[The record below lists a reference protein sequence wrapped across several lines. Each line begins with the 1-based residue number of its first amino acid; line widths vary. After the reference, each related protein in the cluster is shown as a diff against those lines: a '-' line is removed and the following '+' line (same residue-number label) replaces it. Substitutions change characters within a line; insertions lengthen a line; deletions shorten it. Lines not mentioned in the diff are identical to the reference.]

1 MTGNETSVAP
11 PEILVATGL
20 KTWFPSGSR
29 LFGPKRWIRAVDGVD
44 LRIHRGEILAIVGE
58 SGCGKTTLGRSLLR
72 LVEPTAGTIR
82 FAGFDLLALKAPE
95 MRAIRRRI
103 QIVFQDPYASLSPR
117 RQIGQIIAEPLLLH
131 QVLPKQHIESRVAA
145 LLAEVGLDSYFAQR
159 YPHEMS
165 GGQRQRVAIA
175 RAIAMEPDVIVA
187 DEPVSALDVS
197 VRAQIL
203 GLLLDLHRTHS
214 VAVVLISHDLDIV
227 ERIAHRTA
235 VMYMGRIVEVAET
248 TRLMNGPLHPYTQEL
263 LSSVIWPDPSVKR
276 TRFHLSSGAPSASRV
291 TKGCPYAW
299 RCPEAQ
305 AICRQEDAPLVTKQQ
320 GHGVACHRR

>member
-1 MTGNETSVAP
+1 MTKNETSFAS

-29 LFGPKRWIRAVDGVD
+29 WLGPKRWIRAVDGVD
-44 LRIHRGEILAIVGE
+44 LKLHRGEILAIVGE

-72 LVEPTAGTIR
+72 LVTPTAGTIR
-82 FAGFDLLALKAPE
+82 FAGIDLLALKASE

-103 QIVFQDPYASLSPR
+103 QMVFQDPYASLSPR
-117 RQIGQIIAEPLLLH
+117 RQIGQIIAEPLLMH
-131 QVLPKQHIESRVAA
+131 QVLPKQHVDSRVAA
-145 LLAEVGLDSYFAQR
+145 LLAEVGLESYFARR

-203 GLLLDLHRTHS
+203 GLLLDLHKTYS
-214 VAVVLISHDLDIV
+214 LAVILISHDLGMV

-248 TRLMNGPLHPYTQEL
+248 TRLMNGALHPYTQEL

-276 TRFHLSSGAPSASRV
+276 ARSKLSSDASPASRP
-291 TKGCPYAW
+291 TEGCPFAW

-305 AICRQEDAPLVTKQQ
+305 AICRQEDAPLVLKQQ
-320 GHGVACHRR
+320 GHEVACHRR